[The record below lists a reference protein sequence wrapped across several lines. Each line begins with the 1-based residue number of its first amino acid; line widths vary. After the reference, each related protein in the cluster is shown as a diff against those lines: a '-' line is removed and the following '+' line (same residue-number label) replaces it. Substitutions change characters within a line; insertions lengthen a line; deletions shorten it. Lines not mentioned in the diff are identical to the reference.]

1 MQNTDLRRLDT
12 SCVVISMPLCYSEY
26 VGSLIR
32 VTLLYFRSLLAVRL
46 LVRTIL
52 LIAGLVL
59 LFVLGILGIAI
70 VLLFVLH
77 AAHLL
82 FHKTRL

>member
-1 MQNTDLRRLDT
+1 M
-12 SCVVISMPLCYSEY
+12 
-26 VGSLIR
+26 
-32 VTLLYFRSLLAVRL
+32 YFRSLLAVRL

-59 LFVLGILGIAI
+59 LFVLGVLGIAI

>member
-1 MQNTDLRRLDT
+1 M
-12 SCVVISMPLCYSEY
+12 
-26 VGSLIR
+26 
-32 VTLLYFRSLLAVRL
+32 TLLYFRSLLAVRL

-59 LFVLGILGIAI
+59 LFVLGVLGIAI
-70 VLLFVLH
+70 VLFVLH

>member
-12 SCVVISMPLCYSEY
+12 SCIAISMPSCYSKY
-26 VGSLIR
+26 VGSLFR

-59 LFVLGILGIAI
+59 LFVLGVLGIAI
-70 VLLFVLH
+70 VLLFGLH

-82 FHKTRL
+82 NHKTRL

>member
-1 MQNTDLRRLDT
+1 MQNTDLRIT
-12 SCVVISMPLCYSEY
+12 STVPIAISIPLCYSEY

-59 LFVLGILGIAI
+59 LFVLGVLGIAI

>member
-1 MQNTDLRRLDT
+1 MYH
-12 SCVVISMPLCYSEY
+12 C
-26 VGSLIR
+26 
-32 VTLLYFRSLLAVRL
+32 SLLAIGLLVRL
-46 LVRTIL
+46 LIGTVV

>member
-1 MQNTDLRRLDT
+1 MQNTDLRTTDT
-12 SCVVISMPLCYSEY
+12 DSIAISMPSCYSKY
-26 VGSLIR
+26 VGSLFR

-59 LFVLGILGIAI
+59 LFVLGVLGITI
-70 VLLFVLH
+70 LFVLH